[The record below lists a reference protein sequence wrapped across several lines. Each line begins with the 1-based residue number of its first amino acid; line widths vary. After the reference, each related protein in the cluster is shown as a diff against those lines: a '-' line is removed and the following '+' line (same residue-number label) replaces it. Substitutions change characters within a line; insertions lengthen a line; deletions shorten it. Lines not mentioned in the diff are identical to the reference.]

1 MIKLALLRFTALAGA
16 VTLFA
21 TTPVVAQA
29 IEGEADNAQIYA
41 GVAASVNDEPITIAD
56 VANRARL
63 ILLSLGVQPNEQ
75 TIIQAQQRA
84 LDGLIDETLQ
94 VQEAQQWEIEI
105 SDLEIEEELERLA
118 AGNGMTLA
126 QFQTDLVAQ
135 GINPVTLRQQMKADI
150 AWQRLVGG
158 RYGSRVRI
166 SDLQIDDRLSRLE
179 KSMDQV
185 QLRVSEIYLP
195 AYTPEQ
201 MAQMEQGAWD
211 LRRQIQEGAPFGL
224 VARQFSA
231 APTASNGGDLGWMSP
246 SQLKE
251 ELAEAIK
258 GLTPPAISEPVITE
272 DGVYL
277 VSLMEQREPVKA
289 ELAGFSLAQFETS
302 GPDAEARLDEVE
314 AAFSSCEAVDDAADA
329 VDGVVAVKL
338 GALPIDQTSIVYADL
353 FTNTEEGTLTDT
365 LTFDGDR
372 KVRVVVCRQI
382 MSGAQLPSREEME
395 SRLREQQISLLADR
409 YLRDLKR
416 EATILRH

>member
-185 QLRVSEIYLP
+185 QLRVSEI
-195 AYTPEQ
+195 
-201 MAQMEQGAWD
+201 
-211 LRRQIQEGAPFGL
+211 
-224 VARQFSA
+224 
-231 APTASNGGDLGWMSP
+231 
-246 SQLKE
+246 
-251 ELAEAIK
+251 
-258 GLTPPAISEPVITE
+258 
-272 DGVYL
+272 
-277 VSLMEQREPVKA
+277 
-289 ELAGFSLAQFETS
+289 
-302 GPDAEARLDEVE
+302 
-314 AAFSSCEAVDDAADA
+314 
-329 VDGVVAVKL
+329 
-338 GALPIDQTSIVYADL
+338 
-353 FTNTEEGTLTDT
+353 
-365 LTFDGDR
+365 
-372 KVRVVVCRQI
+372 
-382 MSGAQLPSREEME
+382 
-395 SRLREQQISLLADR
+395 
-409 YLRDLKR
+409 
-416 EATILRH
+416 